1 MSVNTGSEIVH
12 EWNLERERVTTHDS
26 EQSLQDVK
34 ILVVDDVPSNID
46 VLYQLLDAQGVN
58 VLVSTSGEPAL
69 EVLEMNRPDLVLL
82 DVRMPGIDGVE
93 TCRRIKKLAGM
104 ADLPVIFLTAEDD
117 SDKITEGFAAGG
129 VDYVPNRWTGTGS

>member
-1 MSVNTGSEIVH
+1 M
-12 EWNLERERVTTHDS
+12 TTHDS

-69 EVLEMNRPDLVLL
+69 EVEMNRPDLVLL

>member
-1 MSVNTGSEIVH
+1 MTC
-12 EWNLERERVTTHDS
+12 LR
-26 EQSLQDVK
+26 
-34 ILVVDDVPSNID
+34 ILTL
-46 VLYQLLDAQGVN
+46 LYQLLDAQGVN

-104 ADLPVIFLTAEDD
+104 ADLP
-117 SDKITEGFAAGG
+117 S
-129 VDYVPNRWTGTGS
+129 SS